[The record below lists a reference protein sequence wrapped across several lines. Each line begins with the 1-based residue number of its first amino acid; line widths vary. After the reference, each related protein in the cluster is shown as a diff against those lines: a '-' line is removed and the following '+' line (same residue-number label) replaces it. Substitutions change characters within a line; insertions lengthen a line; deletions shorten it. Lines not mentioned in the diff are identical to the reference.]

1 LNRKRLTSNLNHIA
15 EIYIEGEEVA
25 NRTRKSRI
33 RRKRGTRVRRAAV
46 VALRVP
52 SPIAA
57 PHGWEDGRRLPGRL
71 SRPGRC
77 GEQGRIQAGA
87 ALRGGAM
94 PGRRAGEDPGWGGAR

>member
-71 SRPGRC
+71 FSK
-77 GEQGRIQAGA
+77 AG
-87 ALRGGAM
+87 GGGKKDSQ
-94 PGRRAGEDPGWGGAR
+94 PSGSPEWGSS